1 MRNSLWAEVMDDA
14 EAAVLVRMYAS
25 DNQLFAEDYSVAH
38 TLLSELGCCGRR
50 LAPLHTPH
58 LIPLP
63 PAVRLSP
70 ARCGSMPPRTTA
82 PLHITVSACSSEGSP
97 FTFREDDYR
106 CG

>member
-1 MRNSLWAEVMDDA
+1 MRMRNSLWAEVMNDN

-25 DNQLFAEDYSVAH
+25 DNQLFAEDYAVAH
-38 TLLSELGCCGRR
+38 TLLSELGCCRRR

-70 ARCGSMPPRTTA
+70 VRCASCWTSLATRS
-82 PLHITVSACSSEGSP
+82 V
-97 FTFREDDYR
+97 
-106 CG
+106 